1 VNFMIVFRKEMQ
13 EQWRTYRFLIV
24 AAVFAAF
31 GLASPLLAKFT
42 PEMLKAIPGVPPELL
57 AAIPAP
63 TVADAV
69 SQYVKNMSQFGILLA
84 LLVTMGV
91 VVQEKERG
99 TAAFFLTRPV
109 SRETFLLAKF
119 AALTVTFIASLA
131 LAAAGCWY
139 YTLVL
144 FAPLA
149 WGPFLALNGL
159 MLVVFLVYMA
169 LALLASTIAR
179 TNGVAVGL
187 AFVALILVAGIG
199 ALPSIGEY
207 FPGRLF
213 SWGATLM
220 LGGNGTAWQAFG
232 ISLGIIAGA
241 LLAACIVFRRKE
253 I

>member
-1 VNFMIVFRKEMQ
+1 MNFMAVFRKEMQ

-24 AAVFAAF
+24 AAVFIAF
-31 GLASPLLAKFT
+31 GLASPLLARFT
-42 PEMLKAIPGVPPELL
+42 PEMLKAIPDVPPELL

-69 SQYVKNMSQFGILLA
+69 AQYIKNMSQFGILLA
-84 LLVTMGV
+84 LLMAMGL

-119 AALTVTFIASLA
+119 AALALSFLASLS
-131 LAAAGCWY
+131 LAAIGCWY

-144 FAPLA
+144 FSPLA

-187 AFVALILVAGIG
+187 TFLALLIVGGIG
-199 ALPSIGEY
+199 ALPTIGDY

-220 LGGNGTAWQAFG
+220 LGGTGSAWPAFG
-232 ISLGIIAGA
+232 ISLGIIILA
-241 LLAACIVFRRKE
+241 LLAACIVFRRQE
-253 I
+253 V